1 MMGEI
6 LDKDEE
12 ENRSSDS
19 DVIRNNNPSETSNG
33 APARGSGNKNSTV
46 VTKKQHPRS
55 LHK

>member
-33 APARGSGNKNSTV
+33 SPARGSGNKNSTV
-46 VTKKQHPRS
+46 ATKKQHPRS